1 LPVIGAAQERATRG
15 KQAQPRIIRPFVTL
29 LAARP
34 RESGATALILA
45 RFYLCHLL
53 PPYCAAH
60 LARNPLPSWF
70 LIEIV
75 LPVAL
80 LVNSADRLR

>member
-60 LARNPLPSWF
+60 LARNPLPSSELYLAF
-70 LIEIV
+70 NRSPLFSSTS
-75 LPVAL
+75 AL
-80 LVNSADRLR
+80 L